1 MRIFLTGSQDLEW
14 RWRISDFLR
23 EKQIDF
29 FNSADY
35 PREFFSIFK
44 YFKILEG
51 CDGVIACF
59 SRLEPQHLQTVLE
72 ISYASKLAKEIM
84 VIDEA
89 QRKKSWIHCLPY
101 SVSFPNLDGL
111 KEHLTKAVSSPKKYP
126 QLFG

>member
-1 MRIFLTGSQDLEW
+1 MRVFLTGSQNLEW
-14 RWRISDFLR
+14 RWSISGFLR

-29 FNSADY
+29 FDSADY
-35 PREFFSIFK
+35 PREFASIFK

-59 SRLEPQHLQTVLE
+59 SKKEPRHLQTVLE

-84 VIDEA
+84 VVDEA
-89 QRKKSWIHCLPY
+89 QHKKSWIHVLPY
-101 SVSFPNLDGL
+101 SVSFPDLEGL
-111 KEHLTKAVSSPKKYP
+111 KQHLIKATSSPKHHP